1 MRERSMATHDIRH
14 SSPDSASAGLNIV
27 DLAPKDPRWTDFVA
41 NHPDAL
47 LYHHPAW
54 FEVLRE
60 TFGYTPAALGCTD
73 GTGRLSGVLPLLQ
86 KRSLLAG
93 LHLSSLP
100 HTPVAGPLAN
110 DGGSLRV
117 LLAAAAGLVDGSHAR
132 WLQLKVAEPC
142 LDGLVEGFSRDTWDA
157 TYVLDLP
164 DDPEQLRFGSARNH
178 SRIQWAVRKSA
189 RLGVT
194 VREASSLEDVRRWYR
209 LYLGTMRAHAT
220 PPRPFRL
227 FQSMWELLAPRQ
239 LFRLLLAERC
249 TGGRTDM
256 LAGSVFLLHGRT
268 IVYAFNGR
276 DHAQLGFRPNDAI
289 HWHAI
294 AEACASGFRRY
305 DFGEVTGRNDGLV
318 DFKEKWRA
326 KPAKLYRY
334 YYPARREIE
343 RGLLEESSVVRAA
356 AEWAWRRL
364 PLPVTAG
371 AGRWI
376 YRRL

>member
-1 MRERSMATHDIRH
+1 MAVHDIQDG
-14 SSPDSASAGLNIV
+14 SPDSSSILN
-27 DLAPKDPRWTDFVA
+27 LAPDDSRWTDFVA

-47 LYHHPAW
+47 PYHHPAW

-60 TFGYTPAALGCTD
+60 TFGYAPAALGCID

-110 DGGSLRV
+110 DDGSLRV
-117 LLAAAAGLVDGSHAR
+117 LLAAAAGLVDGSRAR
-132 WLQLKVAEPC
+132 WLQLKVTEPC
-142 LDGLVEGFSRDTWDA
+142 LDGLTEGFSRDAWAD

-164 DDPEQLRFGSARNH
+164 DDPEQLRFGNSRNH
-178 SRIQWAVRKSA
+178 SRILWAVRRSA

-194 VREASSLEDVRRWYR
+194 VREASSLEDLRRWYH
-209 LYLGTMRAHAT
+209 LYSGTMRAHAA

-227 FQSMWELLAPRQ
+227 FKSMWELLAPRQ

-249 TGGRTDM
+249 AGGRTDL
-256 LAGSVFLLHGRT
+256 LAGSIFLLHGRT

-276 DHAQLGFRPNDAI
+276 DRAQLGFRPNDAI
-289 HWHAI
+289 NWHAI
-294 AEACASGFRRY
+294 TEACGSGFRRY
-305 DFGEVTGRNDGLV
+305 DFGEVTRHNDGLV
-318 DFKEKWRA
+318 DFKEKWSA
-326 KPAKLYRY
+326 KPVKLYRC
-334 YYPARREIE
+334 YYPAQREIQ
-343 RGLLEESSVVRAA
+343 RGLHDESSAVRAA
-356 AEWAWRRL
+356 AEWVWRRL
-364 PLPVTAG
+364 PLPVTEG

-376 YRRL
+376 YGRL